1 MTNSTQISG
10 HDPGMTSDRR
20 TLRRDAAQ
28 NRRRLLE
35 AARIV
40 FAEHGLDA
48 GVEEVAQAAGVGVGT
63 LYRRFP
69 TKYALIAE
77 LVREFMEEVVAL
89 ARQAEQVTDGRG
101 LEQFVYA
108 LGEVQAANRGCLA
121 RIWTDETST
130 ALRDEYRV
138 LVAGLLAN
146 AKAHG
151 AIRDDAAVTDLDL
164 LFWSLRGII
173 ETTGELSTPAWRRQ
187 AAICLAGLRPSSDT
201 LADLPIGEEI
211 VAHSREAS
219 LLS

>member
-1 MTNSTQISG
+1 MTNLTQTSG
-10 HDPGMTSDRR
+10 LDQAKTSERR
-20 TLRRDAAQ
+20 TLRRDAAH
-28 NRRRLLE
+28 NRKRLLE

-40 FAEHGLDA
+40 FAENGLDA

-69 TKYALIAE
+69 TKDALIAE

-89 ARQAEQVTDGRG
+89 ARHAEQVAEGRG
-101 LEQFVYA
+101 LEQFVYS

-121 RIWTDETST
+121 RIWTDATST
-130 ALRDEYRV
+130 GLRDEYRV

-151 AIRDDAAVTDLDL
+151 AIRDDASVTDLDL

-173 ETTGELSTPAWRRQ
+173 ETAGELSAPAWRRQ
-187 AAICLAGLRPSSDT
+187 AAICLAGLRPSPHT
-201 LADLPIGEEI
+201 LAELPIGEEI
-211 VAHSREAS
+211 VAHSRES
-219 LLS
+219 GPRS